1 MRRVLGIFV
10 AHILAITTLAQD
22 CESLY
27 SQSLKLYDKKDYLA
41 SLTMLDSLSV
51 LCTPTTTYYL
61 HRAKCCQA
69 LKADKS
75 TLEALN
81 AAILLDSKCIAAW
94 AMKAQFE
101 FDKGMRE
108 LAIASYE
115 KVLSLVPV
123 WDSTVKMYQT
133 NLSAL
138 YVLTNQNDKAFEFLW
153 NLCYNQ
159 NQIDIQLLTNLSA
172 CSIYTQR
179 LDQAEWALN
188 KILSIDK
195 KNIMGLTNLGLC
207 KSEKQDYKGAIQCY
221 NKSLRIHIDA
231 YPLNNR
237 GYAYYMLGKYDKALK
252 DINHS
257 LQLDASNS
265 YAYKNRALVYF
276 KLQNQEACN
285 DLQTALDKGF
295 TEMYGDEVL
304 KLQQEHCK

>member
-1 MRRVLGIFV
+1 MRRVLGILV
-10 AHILAITTLAQD
+10 ALILAIATLAQD

-41 SLTMLDSLSV
+41 SLTMLDSLSIM
-51 LCTPTTTYYL
+51 CAPTTTYYI

-69 LKADKS
+69 LKSDKAM
-75 TLEALN
+75 LDALN
-81 AAILLDSKCIAAW
+81 AAILLDDKCIAAW
-94 AMKAQFE
+94 AMKAQLE
-101 FDKGMRE
+101 FDKGMYQ

-115 KVLSLVPV
+115 KLLLLIPV
-123 WDSTVKMYQT
+123 MDSTVKMYQT

-153 NLCYNQ
+153 DLCHQ
-159 NQIDIQLLTNLSA
+159 NQTDIQLLTNLSA
-172 CSIYTQR
+172 SAIYTQR
-179 LDQAEWALN
+179 FDEAEWALN
-188 KILSIDK
+188 NILSIDK

-221 NKSLRIHIDA
+221 NKSLHINLEA
-231 YPLNNR
+231 YTLNNR
-237 GYAYYMLGKYDKALK
+237 GYAYYMLGKYEKALR

-265 YAYKNRALVYF
+265 FAYKNRALVYF
-276 KLQNQEACN
+276 KLHNPDACN

-304 KLQQEHCK
+304 KLQQEYCN

>member
-1 MRRVLGIFV
+1 MRRILGILV
-10 AHILAITTLAQD
+10 ALILAIATLAQD

-27 SQSLKLYDKKDYLA
+27 TQSLKLYDKKDYLA
-41 SLTMLDSLSV
+41 SITMLDSLSA
-51 LCTPTTTYYL
+51 LCPASSTYYI

-69 LKADKS
+69 LKADKA

-81 AAILLDSKCIAAW
+81 AAISLDDKCVAAW

-101 FDKGMRE
+101 FDKGMYQ

-115 KVLSLVPV
+115 KLLSLIPV
-123 WDSTVKMYQT
+123 RDSTVKIYQT

-153 NLCYNQ
+153 DLCHQ
-159 NQIDIQLLTNLSA
+159 NQTDVQLLTNLSA
-172 CSIYTQR
+172 CAIYTQR

-188 KILSIDK
+188 KILSVDR

-221 NKSLRIHIDA
+221 NKSLRIQTDA

-237 GYAYYMLGKYDKALK
+237 GYAYYKLGKYEKALK

-276 KLQNQEACN
+276 KLYNPNACN

-295 TEMYGDEVL
+295 AEMYGDEVL

>member
-1 MRRVLGIFV
+1 MRYILGIF
-10 AHILAITTLAQD
+10 AALIFAIANLAQD

-27 SQSLKLYDKKDYLA
+27 TQSLKLYDKKDYLA
-41 SLTMLDSLSV
+41 SLSMLDSLSA
-51 LCTPTTTYYL
+51 LCPASSTYYI

-69 LKADKS
+69 LKADKA

-81 AAILLDSKCIAAW
+81 AAILLDDKCVAAW
-94 AMKAQFE
+94 AMKAQLE
-101 FDKGMRE
+101 FDKGMYQ

-115 KVLSLVPV
+115 KLLSLIPV
-123 WDSTVKMYQT
+123 MDSTIKIYQT

-153 NLCYNQ
+153 DLCHQ
-159 NQIDIQLLTNLSA
+159 NQTDVQLLTNLSA
-172 CSIYTQR
+172 CAIYTQR
-179 LDQAEWALN
+179 YDEAEWALN

-221 NKSLRIHIDA
+221 NKSLRIQTDA

-237 GYAYYMLGKYDKALK
+237 GYAYYKLGKYEKALK

-257 LQLDASNS
+257 LQQDASNS

-276 KLQNQEACN
+276 KLHNSNACN

-304 KLQQEHCK
+304 KLQQEYCK